1 MHYRCGIRKVMK
13 VYNCGMISFLATQKP
28 NDGAMQYTKA
38 INGNVDEEVQLGGFL
53 SSKHIDQVYLRHAF
67 SL

>member
-1 MHYRCGIRKVMK
+1 
-13 VYNCGMISFLATQKP
+13 
-28 NDGAMQYTKA
+28 MQYTKA